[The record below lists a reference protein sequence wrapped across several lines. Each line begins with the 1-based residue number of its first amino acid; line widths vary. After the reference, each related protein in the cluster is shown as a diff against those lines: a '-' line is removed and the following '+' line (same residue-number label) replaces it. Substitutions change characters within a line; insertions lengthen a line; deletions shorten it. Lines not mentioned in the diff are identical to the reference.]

1 MNRTFDD
8 VDVEPDTRVAFQK
21 PTTAGDIAAFYQQW
35 TWAGFD
41 ATSLIFYSEDVAHLD
56 DVALRALVATA
67 AKVKSLD
74 DMTMSRGEK
83 YTFVNFNFV
92 RADG

>member
-8 VDVEPDTRVAFQK
+8 VEVEPDTRVAFQK
-21 PTTAGDIAAFYQQW
+21 PTTAGDIPALYQQW

-41 ATSLIFYSEDVAHLD
+41 ATSLIFYSEDVSHLD
-56 DVALRALVATA
+56 DVALGALVATA
-67 AKVKSLD
+67 AKVKSPD